1 MHKEIPKNFI
11 EKAKKISLSSEKK
24 EVIRHAIVKHSQ
36 ETYINTPYFTPSP
49 FFSSFA
55 KGFSFALIVLVV
67 GGSTITYASNNTLPG
82 DLLYTVKVNFA
93 EPLERS
99 LKFSQEAK
107 IETKTK
113 HIERRLTEAQLLLIK
128 KDTHATSQH
137 EELRQRIERQIKEIN
152 SNIDTLETN
161 GQENA
166 ILEVTSRLDSV
177 LKAHKNILNQNLN
190 ETKTALKT
198 IEGTDTEIVKIE
210 TEEEVSTK
218 LQTRPQDSLL
228 TTLTNVISQIE
239 EREAALIKHLQNTA
253 QEEKTNSVTQQRM
266 QRAQAK
272 ISELKKEI
280 ETERIALERSNTS
293 NQVEINTFLQ
303 ESSEEIQKNLRN
315 NINELILVEAEI
327 VLHNAQELFAN
338 DQHKEALARAQEAI
352 KLTESISTNKKIE
365 ELILLLQENNISLPE
380 EIIEIKDEQKDID
393 FESQAIKAIKNLEEK
408 LQENTN

>member
-1 MHKEIPKNFI
+1 MHEEIPKNFI

-49 FFSSFA
+49 FLSSFA
-55 KGFSFALIVLVV
+55 KGFSFAVIVLVV

-107 IETKTK
+107 METKTK
-113 HIERRLTEAQLLLIK
+113 HIERRLTEAQLLIK
-128 KDTHATSQH
+128 KDIHTTDQH

-161 GQENA
+161 GQANA

-198 IEGTDTEIVKIE
+198 IEGTDTEIIKIE
-210 TEEEVSTK
+210 IEEEVSTK

-239 EREAALIKHLQNTA
+239 ERETALIKHLQNTA

-280 ETERIALERSNTS
+280 ETERITLERSNTS

-338 DQHKEALARAQEAI
+338 NQHKEALARAQEAI

-380 EIIEIKDEQKDID
+380 EITEIKDEQKDID
-393 FESQAIKAIKNLEEK
+393 FESQAIEAIKNLEEK

>member
-1 MHKEIPKNFI
+1 MHEEIPKNFI
-11 EKAKKISLSSEKK
+11 EKAKKTSLSK
-24 EVIRHAIVKHSQ
+24 ERKEAIRHAIVKHSQ

-99 LKFSQEAK
+99 LRFSQEAK
-107 IETKTK
+107 METKTK
-113 HIERRLTEAQLLLIK
+113 HIERRLTEAQILIK
-128 KDTHATSQH
+128 KDTHTTNQH

-152 SNIDTLETN
+152 SNIDILETN
-161 GQENA
+161 GQANA

-198 IEGTDTEIVKIE
+198 IEGTDTEIIKIE
-210 TEEEVSTK
+210 IEEEVSTK
-218 LQTRPQDSLL
+218 LQTKPQDSLL

-239 EREAALIKHLQNTA
+239 ERETALIKHLQNTA

-280 ETERIALERSNTS
+280 EIERITLERSNTS

-338 DQHKEALARAQEAI
+338 NQHKEALARAQEAI

-380 EIIEIKDEQKDID
+380 EITEIKDEEKDID
-393 FESQAIKAIKNLEEK
+393 FESQAIEAIKNLEEK